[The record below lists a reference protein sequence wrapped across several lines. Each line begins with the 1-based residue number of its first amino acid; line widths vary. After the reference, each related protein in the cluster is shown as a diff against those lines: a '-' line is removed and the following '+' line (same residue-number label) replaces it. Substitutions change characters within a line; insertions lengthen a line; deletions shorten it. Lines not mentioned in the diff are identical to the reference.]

1 MYNLTVRCKL
11 HRATRFDRTGLAV
24 AVLRCRT
31 VTVCWN
37 RCTGYHSIER
47 TDLGLSYRPQFA
59 SSKQHRRLL
68 CSELDLKQGGAMW
81 SAMPTERYVSS
92 RPPAI
97 PNKPLCM
104 DQLSSCHLKALVSLA
119 GGYRSSSSS
128 RATLLEAVS
137 SELQSVNGK
146 TWHVSN
152 CKVCALTTLSTSL
165 TLVEY
170 SEQACPTATFA

>member
-1 MYNLTVRCKL
+1 M
-11 HRATRFDRTGLAV
+11 
-24 AVLRCRT
+24 LRCRT

-59 SSKQHRRLL
+59 SSKQHRRLR

-97 PNKPLCM
+97 PNKPLCI